1 MAQEGKKNLKEIFD
15 FVIPWLALKNNSNIS
30 TQIEM
35 GIPHL
40 QPPKKCSRFLEPGTI
55 QPYRLDAVLQLLKG
69 TNMATL
75 FIFIVL
81 ALGTIPSYKNIMQYK
96 SQGLQNFCRTRIRM
110 LEK

>member
-1 MAQEGKKNLKEIFD
+1 
-15 FVIPWLALKNNSNIS
+15 
-30 TQIEM
+30 M

-96 SQGLQNFCRTRIRM
+96 SQGLQNFCRTRIRV